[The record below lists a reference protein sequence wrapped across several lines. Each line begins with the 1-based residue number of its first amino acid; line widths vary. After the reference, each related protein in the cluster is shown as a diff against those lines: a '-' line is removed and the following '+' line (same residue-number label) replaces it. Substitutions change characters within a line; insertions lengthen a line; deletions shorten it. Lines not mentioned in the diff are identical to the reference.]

1 MLRTSAAV
9 TALTM
14 SMSLGV
20 ASATSAQN
28 LPPRG
33 QARPAQQQIVLDP
46 GQHLVVRGNTLWDLA
61 QQFYGNPYDWRRI
74 WDANRE
80 RVANPDLI
88 YPGQTLLI
96 PDSEGNLIEVTVAPG
111 NMPPEVEPEMERVQ
125 RTIWYPR
132 EMVRETFDLARERI
146 PAVSPLIVFG
156 APFLVDAEPAGEI
169 IDFGG
174 AVETRVP
181 RDGALMYDQLF
192 VELNGNPAPGSL
204 LQAYRVDATIENG
217 REVASPTAILR
228 VGGRVG
234 DRTLVT
240 VESQFRQVLRGDL
253 LRPLPFYEGRPGVFP
268 ERVTDVGP
276 TVELMGFAHPD
287 SQIHAPGEHVF
298 IARGL
303 SEGVQIG
310 DEYQVRYAG
319 SGEYPEGILQIVTV
333 GEDYATGRIIVLR
346 NTVFEPGVDLTLW
359 RRMPAS

>member
-1 MLRTSAAV
+1 M
-9 TALTM
+9 TAM
-14 SMSLGV
+14 FGV
-20 ASATSAQN
+20 APAASAQA

-33 QARPAQQQIVLDP
+33 QARPPQQQVLLDP
-46 GQHLVVRGNTLWDLA
+46 GQHLVVQGNTLWDLA

-74 WDANRE
+74 WDANRD
-80 RVANPDLI
+80 RVENPDLI

-111 NMPPEVEPEMERVQ
+111 NMPPEVEADAEVTRVQ

-146 PAVSPLIVFG
+146 PAVSPLVVYG
-156 APFLVDAEPAGEI
+156 APFLVDEAPAGEI
-169 IDFGG
+169 LDFGG

-192 VELNGNPAPGSL
+192 VEFEGNPAPGTL
-204 LQAYRVDATIENG
+204 LQAYRIDATIGGG
-217 REVASPTAILR
+217 REVAVPSAILR

-240 VESQFRQVLRGDL
+240 VESVFGQVLRGDHI
-253 LRPLPFYEGRPGVFP
+253 RELPEYRGRAGVYP
-268 ERVTDVGP
+268 ERVADAGP
-276 TVELMGFAHPD
+276 AVDLLGFAHPE

-298 IARGL
+298 IARGAAG
-303 SEGVQIG
+303 GVQIG
-310 DEYQVRYAG
+310 DEYQVRYEG
-319 SGEYPEGILQIVTV
+319 SGEYPEGILQIVAV
-333 GEDYATGRIIVLR
+333 GSDYATGRILVLR